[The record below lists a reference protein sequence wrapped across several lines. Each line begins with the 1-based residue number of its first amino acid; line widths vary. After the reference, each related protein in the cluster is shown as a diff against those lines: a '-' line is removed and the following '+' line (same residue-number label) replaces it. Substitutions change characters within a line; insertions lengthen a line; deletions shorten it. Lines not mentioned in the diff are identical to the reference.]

1 MMFMN
6 EEIITIHVQCL
17 GLKFG
22 TLSNISAH
30 DIKGLEKKELD
41 KRRRWRE

>member
-1 MMFMN
+1 MKKSLQYMFN
-6 EEIITIHVQCL
+6 QLNL

-30 DIKGLEKKELD
+30 VIKGLEKKELD